1 MLAKRIEE
9 EYEYEYNHETYPE
22 HVEEKTRPK
31 PVLVKPKRSFQKAQ
45 MMLDKPLRSRCRTL
59 FIVFTVLAMAVTIRS
74 GISAS
79 RGYVLVDTQQRAQ
92 VLEQENERMRIE
104 IAQLK
109 SPQRIKAIAT
119 EELGLQVPTKVYFG
133 HEK

>member
-9 EYEYEYNHETYPE
+9 EYDYEAYPE
-22 HVEEKTRPK
+22 QAEEQARPR
-31 PVLVKPKRSFQKAQ
+31 PVLVKGRSVHKAQ
-45 MMLDKPLRSRCRTL
+45 TLLDKPLRSRCRTL

-79 RGYVLVDTQQRAQ
+79 RGYALVNTQQQAMAM
-92 VLEQENERMRIE
+92 EQENERLRIE

-109 SPQRIKAIAT
+109 SPNRIKAIAAGN
-119 EELGLQVPTKVYFG
+119 LGMQVPTKVFFS